1 MIFINLDIDNI
12 LENTKEKL
20 DNGIQNFCN
29 ELSSFL
35 NNTDSR
41 NRVTENV
48 LDSLKT
54 FNNVINDKYYY
65 IASGEEFFNVKTYEN
80 GKWISSGTMHK
91 SEFPANTEIG
101 SALRWKN
108 GEFVIDK
115 ILTENLA
122 KQEKEINASIENL
135 YNSFRTEGTY
145 YKVEELEG
153 DYITLINQD
162 TGVSFSESNFSNQLY
177 DSLDYGTMLKFENGK
192 YVIDNNYS
200 ENEVEKTIDE
210 DELIAQTI
218 RDVKGK
224 QDEVNTVERILDY
237 VSDSLIDVIESK
249 GYGDINT
256 YFVKRE
262 KDGKVNVVQRF
273 GTLASGWVEVEN
285 KVETIQFGTIL
296 REKDGKF
303 IVDEELTQKSLEKI
317 AQLEKEQK
325 N

>member
-1 MIFINLDIDNI
+1 MIFINLEIDNV
-12 LENTKEKL
+12 LENVKEKI
-20 DNGIQNFCN
+20 DDVIQNFCN
-29 ELSSFL
+29 ELSDFL

-54 FNNVINDKYYY
+54 FNNEINDKYYY
-65 IASGEEFFNVKTYEN
+65 IVSGDEFFCVQTYEN

-91 SEFPANTEIG
+91 SEFPDNTVIG
-101 SALRWKN
+101 TALRWKN

-115 ILTENLA
+115 QLTENLV
-122 KQEKEINASIENL
+122 KQEKEINVSIENL

-162 TGVSFSESNFSNQLY
+162 TGVSFSETNFSEELY
-177 DSLDYGTMLKFENGK
+177 NSVDYGTMLKFKNGK
-192 YVIDNNYS
+192 YVIDNNYLKD
-200 ENEVEKTIDE
+200 EVEKTIDE

-218 RDVKGK
+218 EEVKGK
-224 QDEVNTVERILDY
+224 QDEANTVEKVLDF
-237 VSDSLIDVIESK
+237 VTDSFIDIIESK

-256 YFVKRE
+256 YFVKEE
-262 KDGKVNVVQRF
+262 KNGKVNVIQRF
-273 GTLASGWVEVEN
+273 GNLASGWVEVEN
-285 KVETIQFGTIL
+285 EADNIHFGTIL

-303 IVDEELTQKSLEKI
+303 IVDEELTEKSLEKI
-317 AQLEKEQK
+317 KELEKK
-325 N
+325 NG

>member
-12 LENTKEKL
+12 LENTKEKI

-29 ELSSFL
+29 ELSNFL
-35 NNTDSR
+35 NNTQRR
-41 NRVTENV
+41 NTVAENV

-54 FNNVINDKYYY
+54 FNNKINEKYYY
-65 IASGEEFFNVKTYEN
+65 IVSGDEFFTVQTYEN

-91 SEFPANTEIG
+91 SEFPDNTVIG
-101 SALRWKN
+101 TALRWKN

-145 YKVEELEG
+145 YEVEELEG
-153 DYITLINQD
+153 DYITLVNQD
-162 TGVSFSESNFSNQLY
+162 TGVSFSESDFSKQLY
-177 DSLDYGTMLKFENGK
+177 DSLDYGMMLKFDNGK
-192 YVIDNNYS
+192 YVIENNYFKDKT
-200 ENEVEKTIDE
+200 EKNIDE
-210 DELIAQTI
+210 DELIAKTI
-218 RDVKGK
+218 KEVKGK
-224 QDEVNTVERILDY
+224 QDEANAVQRILDFAT
-237 VSDSLIDVIESK
+237 DSLIDIIESK

-256 YFVKRE
+256 YFVKGE

-273 GTLASGWVEVEN
+273 GNLASGWVEVEN
-285 KVETIQFGTIL
+285 KAETIQFGTIL
-296 REKDGKF
+296 REKDGKI

-317 AQLEKEQK
+317 RELEKE
-325 N
+325 NN

>member
-1 MIFINLDIDNI
+1 MIFINLDINNI
-12 LENTKEKL
+12 LENTKEKI

-35 NNTDSR
+35 NNTD
-41 NRVTENV
+41 NKNNVAENV

-65 IASGEEFFNVKTYEN
+65 IVSGDEFFSVQTYEN

-115 ILTENLA
+115 QLTKNLA
-122 KQEKEINASIENL
+122 KQGKEIDVSIENL
-135 YNSFRTEGTY
+135 YNTFRTEGTY

-162 TGVSFSESNFSNQLY
+162 TGVSFSETKFSKELY
-177 DSLDYGTMLKFENGK
+177 DIVSYGTMLKFENGE
-192 YVIDNNYS
+192 YVIDNNYLKD
-200 ENEVEKTIDE
+200 EVEKTIDE

-218 RDVKGK
+218 KEVKGK
-224 QDEVNTVERILDY
+224 QDEANTVEKVLDF
-237 VSDSLIDVIESK
+237 VSDSLIEEMELK

-256 YFVKRE
+256 YFVMGE
-262 KDGKVNVVQRF
+262 KDGKINVAQRF
-273 GTLASGWVEVEN
+273 GNLASGWVEVEN
-285 KVETIQFGTIL
+285 KATTIQFGTIL

-303 IVDEELTQKSLEKI
+303 IVDEELTEKSLKKI
-317 AQLEKEQK
+317 RELEK
-325 N
+325 

>member
-1 MIFINLDIDNI
+1 MIFINLEIDNI
-12 LENTKEKL
+12 LENTKEKI
-20 DNGIQNFCN
+20 DDGIQNFCN
-29 ELSSFL
+29 EISNFL

-41 NRVTENV
+41 NRVTGNV

-54 FNNVINDKYYY
+54 FNNEINDKYYY
-65 IASGEEFFNVKTYEN
+65 IVSGDEFFSVQTYEN

-91 SEFPANTEIG
+91 TEFPDDTVIG
-101 SALRWKN
+101 TALRWKN

-115 ILTENLA
+115 QLTENLV
-122 KQEKEINASIENL
+122 KQEKEINVSIENL

-162 TGVSFSESNFSNQLY
+162 TGVSFSESDFSKQLY

-200 ENEVEKTIDE
+200 EDEAEKTIDE
-210 DELIAQTI
+210 DELIAQKI
-218 RDVKGK
+218 KEVKGK
-224 QDEVNTVERILDY
+224 QDEANTVERILDF
-237 VSDSLIDVIESK
+237 VSDSLIEKMESK

-256 YFVKRE
+256 YFVMGE
-262 KDGKVNVVQRF
+262 KEGKINVAQRF
-273 GTLASGWVEVEN
+273 GNLASSWVEVEN
-285 KVETIQFGTIL
+285 KAATIQFGTIL

-303 IVDEELTQKSLEKI
+303 IVDEALTKKSLEKI
-317 AQLEKEQK
+317 RELEKEQK

>member
-1 MIFINLDIDNI
+1 MIFINLDINNI
-12 LENTKEKL
+12 LENTKEKI
-20 DNGIQNFCN
+20 DNGMQNFCN

-35 NNTDSR
+35 NNTY
-41 NRVTENV
+41 NKNTVAENV

-65 IASGEEFFNVKTYEN
+65 IVSGDEFFSVQTYEN

-101 SALRWKN
+101 SVLRWKN

-115 ILTENLA
+115 QLTKNLA
-122 KQEKEINASIENL
+122 KQEKEIDVSIENL
-135 YNSFRTEGTY
+135 YNTFRTEGTY

-162 TGVSFSESNFSNQLY
+162 TGVSFSETKFSKELY
-177 DSLDYGTMLKFENGK
+177 DIVSYGTMLKFENGE
-192 YVIDNNYS
+192 YVIDNNYLKD
-200 ENEVEKTIDE
+200 EVEKTIDE

-218 RDVKGK
+218 KEVKGK
-224 QDEVNTVERILDY
+224 QDEANTVEKVLDF
-237 VSDSLIDVIESK
+237 VTDSFIDIIESK

-256 YFVKRE
+256 YFVKEE
-262 KDGKVNVVQRF
+262 KNGKVNVIQRF
-273 GTLASGWVEVEN
+273 GNLASGWVEVEN
-285 KVETIQFGTIL
+285 EADNIHFGTIL

-303 IVDEELTQKSLEKI
+303 IVDEELTEKSLEKI
-317 AQLEKEQK
+317 KELEKK
-325 N
+325 NG

>member
-12 LENTKEKL
+12 LEDTKEKI

-35 NNTDSR
+35 NNTD
-41 NRVTENV
+41 NKNTVAENV

-65 IASGEEFFNVKTYEN
+65 IVSGEEFFNVKTYEN

-101 SALRWKN
+101 NALRWKN

-115 ILTENLA
+115 QLTKNLA
-122 KQEKEINASIENL
+122 KQEKEIDVSIENL
-135 YNSFRTEGTY
+135 YNTFRTEGTY

-162 TGVSFSESNFSNQLY
+162 TGVSFSETNFSKELY
-177 DSLDYGTMLKFENGK
+177 DSLDYGKMLKFKNGK
-192 YVIDNNYS
+192 YVIDNNYLKK
-200 ENEVEKTIDE
+200 EVEKTIDE

-218 RDVKGK
+218 KEVKGK
-224 QDEVNTVERILDY
+224 QDEANTVEKILDFATN
-237 VSDSLIDVIESK
+237 SLINIIESK

-256 YFVKRE
+256 YFVKEE
-262 KDGKVNVVQRF
+262 KNGKVNVVQRF
-273 GTLASGWVEVEN
+273 GNLASGWVEVEN
-285 KVETIQFGTIL
+285 EADNIHFGTIL

-303 IVDEELTQKSLEKI
+303 IVDEELTEKSLEKI
-317 AQLEKEQK
+317 KELEKK
-325 N
+325 NG

>member
-12 LENTKEKL
+12 LENTKEKI
-20 DNGIQNFCN
+20 DDGIQNFCN

-35 NNTDSR
+35 NNTD
-41 NRVTENV
+41 NKNTIAENV

-65 IASGEEFFNVKTYEN
+65 IVSGEEFFNVKTYEN

-91 SEFPANTEIG
+91 SEFPDNTEIG
-101 SALRWKN
+101 TALRWKN

-115 ILTENLA
+115 QLTENLV
-122 KQEKEINASIENL
+122 KQEKEIDVSIENL
-135 YNSFRTEGTY
+135 YNTFRTEGTY

-162 TGVSFSESNFSNQLY
+162 TGVSFSETNFSKELY
-177 DSLDYGTMLKFENGK
+177 DSVDYGTMLKFENGK
-192 YVIDNNYS
+192 YVIGNNYFKD
-200 ENEVEKTIDE
+200 EVEKTIDE

-218 RDVKGK
+218 KEVKGK
-224 QDEVNTVERILDY
+224 QNEANRVEKILDFAT
-237 VSDSLIDVIESK
+237 DSLIDIIESK

-256 YFVKRE
+256 YFVKGE
-262 KDGKVNVVQRF
+262 KDGKINVTQRF
-273 GTLASGWVEVEN
+273 GNLASGWVEVEN
-285 KVETIQFGTIL
+285 KGETIQFGTIL
-296 REKDGKF
+296 REKDGKI

-317 AQLEKEQK
+317 RELENKDG
-325 N
+325 

>member
-1 MIFINLDIDNI
+1 MIFINLEIDNI
-12 LENTKEKL
+12 LEKAKEKI
-20 DNGIQNFCN
+20 DDGIQNFCN
-29 ELSSFL
+29 ELSNFL
-35 NNTDSR
+35 NNIDDK
-41 NRVTENV
+41 NAIEENI

-54 FNNVINDKYYY
+54 FNNEINDKYYY

-91 SEFPANTEIG
+91 SEFPSNTEIG

-162 TGVSFSESNFSNQLY
+162 TGVSFSESDFSKQLY
-177 DSLDYGTMLKFENGK
+177 NSLDYGTMLKFENGK
-192 YVIDNNYS
+192 YVIDNNYAKD
-200 ENEVEKTIDE
+200 EVEKTIDE

-218 RDVKGK
+218 KEVKGK
-224 QDEVNTVERILDY
+224 QDEVNTVERILDF
-237 VSDSLIDVIESK
+237 VSDPLIDIIESK
-249 GYGDINT
+249 GYGDTNT
-256 YFVKRE
+256 YFVMGD
-262 KDGKVNVVQRF
+262 KDGKVNVAQRF
-273 GTLASGWVEVEN
+273 GTLASGWVEIEN
-285 KVETIQFGTIL
+285 KAETIQFGTIL

-317 AQLEKEQK
+317 RELENKEG
-325 N
+325 